1 MFNQSF
7 PIERKYTFTNFIEGE
22 NNKRAKR
29 AAMQIADRATNF
41 NLLYI
46 WSSSGLGKTH
56 LLHAIANYLM
66 DKRMVVST
74 RIVYIPAS
82 EFMREFQMASKEN
95 LLFEFRRKY
104 REMCDVFLLDDLN
117 LLESPGRTATRE
129 ELFETINYLLITK
142 KIIVI
147 TADKPPTE
155 LKNFEQKLVTRLQWG
170 PSVQILPPNFETRI
184 AILKAKAAERGYMI
198 PNEVIVYIAERI
210 TGNVRWLEG
219 ALETVIMHAEI
230 EERDPDIELAERAL
244 SQLSFPIKNNVDA
257 DKIIEQT
264 AKFFKISPQEIK
276 SQRRKKTISTARQ
289 IAMYLCRE
297 ILSLSTTQIGAIFG
311 NRDHSTV
318 IYAIEKIKSEKEK
331 DFSLQTALNTIRE
344 MIMEEGERV
353 MQQSNHHHQSSHSS
367 SF

>member
-1 MFNQSF
+1 MFNHPLQ
-7 PIERKYTFTNFIEGE
+7 IDRRYTFTNFIEGE
-22 NNKRAKR
+22 SNKRAKR
-29 AAMQIADRATNF
+29 AAMQIASQSANF

-56 LLHAIANYLM
+56 LLHAIGNYVI
-66 DKRMVVST
+66 DN
-74 RIVYIPAS
+74 RITSRVIYVPAS
-82 EFMREFQMASKEN
+82 EFMREFMMASKDN

-104 REMCDVFLLDDLN
+104 REMCDVLLLDDLN
-117 LLESPGRTATRE
+117 LLEVPGRAATRE

-147 TADKPPTE
+147 TADKPPVE

-170 PSVQILPPNFETRI
+170 PSVQILPPNFETRV
-184 AILKAKAAERGYMI
+184 AILKAKAAEREYLV

-219 ALETVIMHAEI
+219 ALETVIMYAEI
-230 EERDPDIELAERAL
+230 EDKKPDIELAERAL
-244 SQLSFPIKNNVDA
+244 SQLSLPIKNISA

-264 AKFFKISPQEIK
+264 AKFFNISPQDIK
-276 SQRRKKTISTARQ
+276 SPRRKKNISIARQ

-297 ILSLSTTQIGAIFG
+297 MLNLSTTQIGAIFG

-318 IYAIEKIKSEKEK
+318 IYAIEKVKSDKER
-331 DFSLQTALNTIRE
+331 DFSIQTTINTIRE
-344 MIMEEGERV
+344 MIMGEREREY
-353 MQQSNHHHQSSHSS
+353 QSHSQQI
-367 SF
+367 